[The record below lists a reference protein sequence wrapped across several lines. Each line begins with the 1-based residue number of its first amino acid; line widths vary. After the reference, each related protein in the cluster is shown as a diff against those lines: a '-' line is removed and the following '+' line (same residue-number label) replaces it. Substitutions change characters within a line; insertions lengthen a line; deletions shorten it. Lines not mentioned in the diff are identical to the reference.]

1 MALKKVKLIRD
12 KLEPKGPVTCRPV
25 PSVAIH
31 VALLVAKL
39 HEEVGEVADNLTDA
53 SEYAD
58 VLQALMDLA
67 ALAGVSW
74 KDVETET
81 WWKLEERGGFAGGK
95 VMVVRGEASP

>member
-12 KLEPKGPVTCRPV
+12 KLEPSGPVTCRPV

-31 VALLVAKL
+31 AALLVAKM
-39 HEEVGEVADNLTDA
+39 HEEVGEVADHLTDA

-67 ALAGVSW
+67 ALCGVTWRS
-74 KDVETET
+74 VE
-81 WWKLEERGGFAGGK
+81 LEQALKHNERGGFSGGK
-95 VMVVRGEASP
+95 VMVVRGEA

>member
-12 KLEPKGPVTCRPV
+12 KLEPKGPITCQPV

-31 VALLVAKL
+31 AALLVAKL
-39 HEEVGEVADNLTDA
+39 HEEVGEVAEGLTDA

-67 ALAGVSW
+67 RLSGVPW
-74 KDVETET
+74 KQVETELD
-81 WWKLEERGGFAGGK
+81 WKLGERGGFAGGK
-95 VMVVRGEASP
+95 VMVVKGEAA